1 MYSYTGKK
9 EVTIKRKLEEGI
21 RVGEGKNWEGAASK
35 ENSMCEGPVAL
46 ACGSGMFEERE
57 KRPLPP
63 EPERGNRC
71 HVLGPTDPWGPQ

>member
-35 ENSMCEGPVAL
+35 ENSMCKGPVAL
-46 ACGSGMFEERE
+46 ACLRRE
-57 KRPLPP
+57 KRDHCHQSL
-63 EPERGNRC
+63 RG
-71 HVLGPTDPWGPQ
+71 GTDVMS